1 MSNQELCEPN
11 CEHEAKGS
19 KLNMPING
27 EVLEETASILSA
39 MSDTARLSIL
49 LMLDQGE
56 ELCVSEIADVLG
68 DKVNTISM
76 RLKKLYDAGLVSK
89 RREAKHIYYRLK
101 DEHIVTI
108 IHNAI
113 EHAKHTH
120 K

>member
-1 MSNQELCEPN
+1 MSTKELCEPN
-11 CEHEAKGS
+11 CHYDNASNTLKN
-19 KLNMPING
+19 LIND

-49 LMLDQGE
+49 LLLNQGGE
-56 ELCVSEIADVLG
+56 MCVSEIADVLG

-101 DEHIVTI
+101 DDHIVTI
-108 IHNAI
+108 VHNAI
-113 EHAKHTH
+113 AHAKHMND
-120 K
+120 